1 MKRFAMAFILVAAAA
16 CSGTSKPA
24 STTTETP
31 GTGSGSGSAAIYGKK
46 LVLSWG
52 ISPDNGKADVFLQT
66 TDETGRQV
74 SHPLGN
80 FMGECRVIKPADVM
94 KAVSGVSCLY
104 GGDGTELHATVVG
117 DNIIVL
123 KMPVMGGLE
132 PDPMEREEVLRFKA
146 PPGAGVEAAPTP

>member
-1 MKRFAMAFILVAAAA
+1 MKRFAIAILLASA
-16 CSGTSKPA
+16 CGGKSKPA
-24 STTTETP
+24 STTETA
-31 GTGSGSGSAAIYGKK
+31 GSGSGSGSAAIYGKK

-52 ISPDNGKADVFLQT
+52 ISPGDGKSDVFLQT

-80 FMGECRVIKPADVM
+80 FMGECRVIQPADVM

-104 GGDGTELHATVVG
+104 GGNGTELHATVVG
-117 DNIIVL
+117 DDIIVL
-123 KMPVMGGLE
+123 KMPVLGGLD

-146 PPGAGVEAAPTP
+146 PGGAAVEAAPTP